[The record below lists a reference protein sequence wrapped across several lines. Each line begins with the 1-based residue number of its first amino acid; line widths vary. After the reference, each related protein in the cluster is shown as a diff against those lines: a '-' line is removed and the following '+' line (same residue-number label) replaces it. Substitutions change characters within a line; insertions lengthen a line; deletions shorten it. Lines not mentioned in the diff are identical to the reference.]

1 MSVKSTTDDNG
12 TCLRVSGNAVAD
24 GFRIVGDDGPFL
36 ASGHLL
42 TSNALWDRRIVGEDR
57 LIDVQ
62 HGGEIGLVTKK
73 LGDEQV
79 DTPQGPVRAL
89 LCQSRVRQLRG
100 FPAAASRVRGAV
112 GGGDGPGSRACPVHP
127 GAARYYYIAS
137 AGGCRDAVRAGRRHM
152 VMVHAGGTWNSG
164 REEPDEPS
172 GCRGRRFREQAL
184 ARGRAGQQHVRPA
197 GDPGEAPG
205 LAIGHRDVRPAWRG
219 CRRERVWARR
229 PMPPRPRT
237 TWSTPSPTVAA
248 EQARARPSDGVQV
261 IAGKG

>member
-1 MSVKSTTDDNG
+1 MVERSGLSQRSSATSKSTLPRDPSGPYCARAVFDNFEAFRR
-12 TCLRVSGNAVAD
+12 LPPAFEALSVAEMVQAR
-24 GFRIVGDDGPFL
+24 GRAPF
-36 ASGHLL
+36 
-42 TSNALWDRRIVGEDR
+42 TRERRAI
-57 LIDVQ
+57 
-62 HGGEIGLVTKK
+62 
-73 LGDEQV
+73 
-79 DTPQGPVRAL
+79 
-89 LCQSRVRQLRG
+89 
-100 FPAAASRVRGAV
+100 
-112 GGGDGPGSRACPVHP
+112 
-127 GAARYYYIAS
+127 IAS